1 MNRRSEVASPIL
13 SINIKTSFLTMIN
26 INTYFDGLLV
36 EYPKDKKYYEI
47 LVSTNGKTRRGN
59 QLTVNK
65 FDIVQKECVC
75 KVDGITYNLDFQR
88 YKGVNTA
95 NVETVLPIETAVLTV
110 QDVDNGKYAVKND
123 DNTYDVLCHTKT
135 MCGNWSA
142 RNPRAQSRHIASNV
156 TPSEI
161 TKQNGVYYINDN
173 EYYDVTYNGFM
184 YNGVFVPIEDEYEI
198 VYGDA
203 VDSGVML
210 NQNGQFYDVYTQ
222 EMYISGNTVVKGDVH
237 YIERNIPYELHGDVV
252 QIDGKDAQYYY
263 IKYTDENGDV
273 NWVNTGEYSFVG
285 EDKRDYTHEEETEDP
300 SSDFDQYTIKKI
312 GDKYYAILYKSEDFA
327 TESDFNNYFNSHTL
341 QNLSMCMFIELEPY
355 KSNELEYLEDG
366 TTLAYFYYVKYLD
379 KTLRTDRYEV
389 YVIEPED
396 PAKSEY
402 LSFVTKSPNGT
413 LSFIKDENKNPQLE
427 YAIGSSDW
435 KAWDFSDITTTEN
448 QVIYFRGSNQ
458 TFNDCGFESQDKYE
472 IKGCI
477 STIFQNSPNPVVLSE
492 ENALRRFFRNMPN
505 TTRIADLILDV
516 SGTYCYCG
524 TFANL
529 KNITET
535 PEFANIS
542 ILCNEQFC
550 QAFENCT
557 NLKIVKDLP
566 NIHIPEY
573 CFNSCFE
580 GCTSLE
586 QMPSMP
592 STDLEH
598 GCYMGMFI
606 NSGIRYL
613 TTLPARIV
621 PWQGYSN
628 MFMSCSNLTDTIPL
642 SCDSIGSQGCEGMY
656 AFCENIKQPNSI
668 SVKEAIGAF
677 MSMFQGCTSLTK
689 TAEIR
694 DLNVASVSC
703 FAYMYKDCKSLTEA
717 HDMKFDQML
726 ETSCA
731 EMFKGC
737 TALINAPRL
746 LTVDVDEKA
755 YNNMFERCT
764 NLSYIEC
771 AMVRDSSVFGNSW
784 VIGVASSG
792 TFVKNVLQ
800 AKYEYS
806 NNSIPTSW
814 NIVNKKF
821 DEQVIGNPEEDPA
834 KADYLTFI
842 TKSPNATLSFSK
854 SRDIQLEYAIGASD
868 WQAWD
873 FSDIIT
879 TQNQV
884 IYFRGSNKTFN
895 GCKFESQDKYEI
907 KGCLSTIFQ
916 NRPNPVVLNGYNLSE
931 VFTNMPNITRI
942 TDLILDVSAPY
953 CYLQT
958 FANLKKIEETPKF
971 TYDDFELPLS
981 EYQFLCSFLNCTKL
995 KIVNDLPNI
1004 HIPKDCFSNC
1014 FEGCTS
1020 LEQMPSMPSTDLDIS
1035 CYYAMFKNSGIRY
1048 LTGLPARIVPQEAY
1062 GYMFYLCKNLTDTI
1076 PLSCDYI
1083 GFWGCEGMYDSC
1095 TKIKQPNS
1103 ISVKQVDARAFDS
1116 MFRNCTSLTKTAE
1129 IRDLNYPTSKC
1140 FYQMYIGCVSLTEA
1154 HDIKYGNL
1162 PADSCNSMFKGC
1174 TALINAP
1181 RLLTVELDKT
1191 AYNNMFEGCTNLSYI
1206 ECAMFRDDSVFGNS
1220 WVSGVPS
1227 EGTFVKNNLQK
1238 KYQYSINSIPNRWD
1252 IYNKDFYKQVIEKPI
1267 YNSITLGSRVYFK
1280 TDVSPSP
1287 DITVEACFKHNSTL
1301 ERCVFGVSYNSRTWY
1316 DDGRVFAIF
1325 VSNNFI
1331 DAYVNKKYEQV
1342 TPCTQ
1347 NEWHTVSLKWNSVVV
1362 DGVDYGNV
1370 WGNTSYSVF
1379 DWYKIYIGA
1388 RNGGDNSVSNYM
1400 DNNVLTYKYIKIYNN
1415 GELIREYV
1423 PNIKDGIA
1431 CLYEKCNDEFIDRY
1445 GGGYVVLE

>member
-135 MCGNWSA
+135 MCGDWSV

-642 SCDSIGSQGCEGMY
+642 SCDSIGSNGCNAMY
-656 AFCENIKQPNSI
+656 AFCDKIKQPNSI
-668 SVKEAIGAF
+668 SVKEAGVGAF
-677 MSMFQGCTSLTK
+677 ISMFQNCTSLTK

-703 FAYMYKDCKSLTEA
+703 FAYMYKDCK
-717 HDMKFDQML
+717 
-726 ETSCA
+726 
-731 EMFKGC
+731 
-737 TALINAPRL
+737 
-746 LTVDVDEKA
+746 
-755 YNNMFERCT
+755 
-764 NLSYIEC
+764 
-771 AMVRDSSVFGNSW
+771 
-784 VIGVASSG
+784 
-792 TFVKNVLQ
+792 
-800 AKYEYS
+800 
-806 NNSIPTSW
+806 
-814 NIVNKKF
+814 
-821 DEQVIGNPEEDPA
+821 
-834 KADYLTFI
+834 
-842 TKSPNATLSFSK
+842 
-854 SRDIQLEYAIGASD
+854 
-868 WQAWD
+868 
-873 FSDIIT
+873 
-879 TQNQV
+879 
-884 IYFRGSNKTFN
+884 
-895 GCKFESQDKYEI
+895 
-907 KGCLSTIFQ
+907 
-916 NRPNPVVLNGYNLSE
+916 
-931 VFTNMPNITRI
+931 
-942 TDLILDVSAPY
+942 
-953 CYLQT
+953 
-958 FANLKKIEETPKF
+958 
-971 TYDDFELPLS
+971 
-981 EYQFLCSFLNCTKL
+981 
-995 KIVNDLPNI
+995 
-1004 HIPKDCFSNC
+1004 
-1014 FEGCTS
+1014 
-1020 LEQMPSMPSTDLDIS
+1020 
-1035 CYYAMFKNSGIRY
+1035 
-1048 LTGLPARIVPQEAY
+1048 
-1062 GYMFYLCKNLTDTI
+1062 
-1076 PLSCDYI
+1076 
-1083 GFWGCEGMYDSC
+1083 
-1095 TKIKQPNS
+1095 
-1103 ISVKQVDARAFDS
+1103 
-1116 MFRNCTSLTKTAE
+1116 
-1129 IRDLNYPTSKC
+1129 
-1140 FYQMYIGCVSLTEA
+1140 SLTEA